1 MLREILETRVMVK
14 QAMKLAKQRNDSALV
29 RMLNARQL
37 GLKMIANV
45 TYGYVCVHVCYVC
58 IMFDVRVC
66 AFARCY
72 MRCCV
77 CSLYNSIHPL
87 Y

>member
-14 QAMKLAKQRNDSALV
+14 QAMKLAKQRNDTALV

-45 TYGYVCVHVCYVC
+45 TYGYACDVYVY
-58 IMFDVRVC
+58 V
-66 AFARCY
+66 
-72 MRCCV
+72 
-77 CSLYNSIHPL
+77 
-87 Y
+87 